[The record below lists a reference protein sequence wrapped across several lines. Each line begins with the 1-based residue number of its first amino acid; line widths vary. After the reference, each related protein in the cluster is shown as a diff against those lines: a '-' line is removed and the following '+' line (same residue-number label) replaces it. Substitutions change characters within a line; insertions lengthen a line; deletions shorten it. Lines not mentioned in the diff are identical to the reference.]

1 MRLSFPVAPAGTGTT
16 QPQTPAVPTGLKVLV
31 VDDDPVLLRS
41 LREALEGDGHRV
53 TIANGGQEG
62 IELFRISAERGLPFS
77 AVLTDLGM
85 PYVDGR
91 QVAAAVKQARAGTPV
106 IMLTGWGQRLV
117 ADGEIP
123 EHVDLVLSK
132 PPKLRDLRQALAR
145 FCAAAKG

>member
-1 MRLSFPVAPAGTGTT
+1 MRLSFPVAAAGTETT
-16 QPQTPAVPTGLKVLV
+16 QPQAPVVPAGLKVLV

-53 TIANGGQEG
+53 TVANGGQEG
-62 IELFRISAERGLPFS
+62 IDLFRISVERGKPFA

-91 QVAAAVKQARAGTPV
+91 QVAAAVKQAGADTPV

-123 EHVDLVLSK
+123 PHVDLVLSK

-145 FCAAAKG
+145 FCAAVKA